1 MLLIDNSTS
10 DDASGWRLGAPR
22 RRTLGEALREAG
34 LEGEPAVRADE
45 PSPVTVATT
54 VHLPHRAE
62 ALPLAF
68 PQTVAPFKSAAVVED
83 ERQVEAFRRAV
94 PSANV
99 ERDAPVPPFLRRR
112 RPNRWKEMLV
122 NGFAWFATYLF
133 VAALLSGAGYFMAAP
148 RAPQPPP
155 LIVIE

>member
-1 MLLIDNSTS
+1 MLLIDKSTS
-10 DDASGWRLGAPR
+10 ADASGWRLGAPR

-34 LEGEPAVRADE
+34 LEGEPAVTADE
-45 PSPVTVATT
+45 PPVTVATT
-54 VHLPHRAE
+54 VHLPRRAE

-68 PQTVAPFKSAAVVED
+68 PQTVAPFQSAAVVED

-94 PSANV
+94 PSATV

-112 RPNRWKEMLV
+112 RPTHWRETLA
-122 NGFAWFATYLF
+122 NGVAWFATCVF

-155 LIVIE
+155 LIIIE